1 MTVRL
6 LAVFSTLVHASMVA
20 PLSAQ
25 QDTTAVDPE
34 QVTVPG
40 SMYDK
45 PYLTTLAGRTAI
57 GGYAEG
63 HARFGRVDGVTE
75 ELGFEA
81 KRFNL
86 FTATRVSDYVRIGA
100 EIEFE
105 EGGEEIKLEYAA
117 IDVMF
122 STRLGLRAGMILSPL
137 GRFNLS
143 HDSPRNEFT
152 DRPLVS
158 TDLTGV
164 ALSEAGLGIFGT
176 LPLRGGPR
184 VTYEAY
190 ATNGFHD
197 GLITASPEGTRIPL
211 GRGNTEDENAS
222 PAFVARTALSPR
234 VGYELGLSVHHG
246 GLQRLRRGRAR
257 GRRAPRSDDLGG
269 GRGIRPVGSS
279 PQRRVGPRVHR
290 RDSGPH
296 RRVRRSPVGF
306 LLGGGEGLRI
316 WLGTQHASI
325 VFLRRRALG
334 SRGLRHG
341 CRGRR
346 RESIVTGPE
355 LPPDQRD
362 CPEARL
368 SSRVERRRV
377 QQQSAPR
384 GCVVFSSHVFLTG
397 ENERIPAPGP
407 SAGIPVTS
415 SDLRTARCA
424 RA

>member
-234 VGYELGLSVHHG
+234 VGYELGLTVHHG
-246 GLQRLRRGRAR
+246 AYNVFDADGLAVDERRDLTIWVVDAEFAPLGVRLNGEWVLVSIDVTPGLTDVYAGHQSGFYWEAVRDFGSGWVRNM
-257 GRRAPRSDDLGG
+257 PRSYFSVGARWDHVDFDTDAVGDDVSQLSLGLNFRPTSETVLKLDYL
-269 GRGIRPVGSS
+269 RGWS
-279 PQRRVGPRVHR
+279 
-290 RDSGPH
+290 DD
-296 RRVRRSPVGF
+296 GF
-306 LLGGGEGLRI
+306 NNRAH
-316 WLGTQHASI
+316 HAG
-325 VFLRRRALG
+325 VL
-334 SRGLRHG
+334 
-341 CRGRR
+341 
-346 RESIVTGPE
+346 
-355 LPPDQRD
+355 
-362 CPEARL
+362 
-368 SSRVERRRV
+368 
-377 QQQSAPR
+377 
-384 GCVVFSSHVFLTG
+384 FSVATYF
-397 ENERIPAPGP
+397 
-407 SAGIPVTS
+407 
-415 SDLRTARCA
+415 
-424 RA
+424 